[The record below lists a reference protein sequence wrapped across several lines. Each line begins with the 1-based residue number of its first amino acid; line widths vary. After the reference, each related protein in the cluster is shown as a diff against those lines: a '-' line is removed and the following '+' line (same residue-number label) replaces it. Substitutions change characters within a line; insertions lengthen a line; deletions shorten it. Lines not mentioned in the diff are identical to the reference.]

1 MSWEKYAPTSESQLE
16 RLSRLKAACGGE
28 KAQAIVRRNL
38 DNPVAVQMLGDS
50 AKPAGIAALYK
61 ESCGGVLEG
70 ADDDM
75 LGERAKERGAQLR
88 EYARTCQ
95 AFVADIERAVHM
107 LDTIAQ
113 QQEQV

>member
-1 MSWEKYAPTSESQLE
+1 M
-16 RLSRLKAACGGE
+16 KAACGGE
-28 KAQAIVRRNL
+28 KAEAIVRRNL
-38 DNPVAVQMLGDS
+38 DNPSPVQRLGDS
-50 AKPAGIAALYK
+50 AKPAGIATLYK

-70 ADDDM
+70 ADDDL
-75 LGERAKERGAQLR
+75 LGEKARERGAQLR

-113 QQEQV
+113 QQEQVA